1 MKKTLAFLLCF
12 VMIMGL
18 VACGNNTQ
26 NNGGTNNNGTSD
38 NGTGNNGGG
47 ATSGEEGS
55 TPGVKKDLIIGIASD
70 INQLNVQMQ
79 NDQINNNCISLS
91 HQRLVR
97 LDNETNEKLP
107 SLATS
112 WEWTD
117 DNHLV
122 FYLVEN
128 ATFST
133 GEPLTADDVVFTYE
147 RAMNPDPTISAIS
160 GTLSLVES
168 VQALD
173 TYTVE
178 FTTTSYS
185 NELIDTLMGVPCSI
199 LSKAAYEDPNNE
211 EPWLVGSG
219 QYIFD
224 EWVQNQYVRYVRNE
238 NYWGDD
244 PGMADEI
251 IFRPLLEASQRV
263 IALQNGEIDVCIDP
277 PTTELQFL
285 EEDENITVHTQ
296 AGTRL
301 FYLGFNC
308 EKEPF
313 NNETLRQAV
322 SCAIDKDM
330 IVDVVLGGRGKIQYS
345 VLNRGVWSF
354 LDNDEIEAFTYDLD
368 RAKELMGEAGY
379 PDGGLTV
386 DLYSANSA
394 PYSTIAPII
403 QANLQAI
410 GITVNIVTLD
420 EATLKTECQAG
431 NQQMFLWRW
440 NVITRLD
447 ETYRE
452 LFYTD
457 YGTNYHQ
464 LSDPYVDEMTDK
476 ILTEKD
482 EDARLQES
490 HDLQQY
496 MAEIVPQVPLYVP
509 DLVIAYN
516 KNLKGTYLFG
526 GGNHIWTWA
535 YVSLEG

>member
-26 NNGGTNNNGTSD
+26 NNGGTTNNGTSD

-47 ATSGEEGS
+47 AASGEEGS

-117 DNHLV
+117 DTHLV

-354 LDNDEIEAFTYDLD
+354 LDNDKIEAFTYDLD
-368 RAKELMGEAGY
+368 RAKELMAEAGY

>member
-1 MKKTLAFLLCF
+1 MKKTLAFLLSL
-12 VMIMGL
+12 VLVLGL
-18 VACGNNTQ
+18 VACGGNNQ
-26 NNGGTNNNGTSD
+26 GNNGTNGTNDTGNAGNNGTSQ
-38 NGTGNNGGG
+38 T
-47 ATSGEEGS
+47 GEEGS
-55 TPGVKKDLIIGIASD
+55 IPGVKKDLIIGIASD

-368 RAKELMGEAGY
+368 RAKELMAEAGY

>member
-1 MKKTLAFLLCF
+1 MKRYHKLLALFLCLVMTLSLA
-12 VMIMGL
+12 
-18 VACGNNTQ
+18 ACG
-26 NNGGTNNNGTSD
+26 GDSGTSSD
-38 NGTGNNGGG
+38 G
-47 ATSGEEGS
+47 AASTTSGEEGS
-55 TPGVKKDLIIGIASD
+55 IPGVKKDLIIGTSQD
-70 INQLNVQMQ
+70 INQLNPLLQ
-79 NDQINNNCISLS
+79 NDQINNNCFVLT
-91 HQRLVR
+91 HQRLVS
-97 LDNETNEKLP
+97 LDNETNEKNP

-122 FYLVEN
+122 FHLVEN

-133 GEPLTADDVVFTYE
+133 GEPLTADDVVYTYNM
-147 RAMNPDPTISAIS
+147 AMSDDPTVSAVS

-168 VQALD
+168 VDALD
-173 TYTVE
+173 TYTVQ
-178 FTTTSYS
+178 FTTTKYS
-185 NELIDTLMGVPCSI
+185 NELIDTLMGAPLSI
-199 LSKAAYEDPNNE
+199 QSKAAWEDESNE

-219 QYIFD
+219 QYVFS
-224 EWVQNQYVRYVRNE
+224 EWKEGEYSKFVRNE

-251 IFRPLLEASQRV
+251 IFKPLLEASQRV

-277 PTTELQFL
+277 PTTELEYL

-308 EKEPF
+308 SAEPF

-322 SCAIDKDM
+322 SCAIDKDY
-330 IVDVVLGGRGKIQYS
+330 IIQVVLGGLGQPQTSI
-345 VLNRGVWSF
+345 LNRGVWSF
-354 LDNDEIEAFTYDLD
+354 LDNDEIEGYTYDLD
-368 RAKELMGEAGY
+368 RAKELMAEAGY
-379 PDGGLTV
+379 PDGGLSV
-386 DLYSANSA
+386 DLYVSTTD
-394 PYSTIAPII
+394 PYKTIAPII
-403 QANLQAI
+403 QANLAEI
-410 GITVNIVTLD
+410 GITVNIQSFD
-420 EATLKTECQAG
+420 EATLKTECQSG
-431 NQQMFLWRW
+431 NQDMFLWRW

-457 YGTNYHQ
+457 YPTNYHH
-464 LSDPYVDEMTDK
+464 LSDSYVDEMTDK
-476 ILTEKD
+476 ILVEKD
-482 EDARLQES
+482 TDARMQES
-490 HDLQQY
+490 HELQQY

-526 GGNHIWTWA
+526 GGNHVWSHA

>member
-26 NNGGTNNNGTSD
+26 NNGGTTNNGTSD

-313 NNETLRQAV
+313 NNEKLRQAV

-354 LDNDEIEAFTYDLD
+354 LDNDKIEAFTYDLD
-368 RAKELMGEAGY
+368 RAKELMAEAGY